1 MVRVK
6 ICGNRSIEDVSL
18 GVSLGADALGFI
30 VGARHT
36 TEDALD
42 PEFAGKLVRSVPVYV
57 SSVLVTHLLTAEE
70 VIETYKRVRTSMI
83 QLHDDISVD
92 NIKHIRKKLPY
103 VPLVKAIG
111 IVGDQA
117 VVLARSYEP
126 FVDALLLDSRSEG
139 RIGGTGKVH
148 DWSISRRI
156 VATVRIPVILAGG
169 LTPDNVLEAIDTV
182 NPYGVDVNSGVEF
195 PNGEKDPE
203 KERTFVHLAKSRE
216 NRYTPLEFL

>member
-1 MVRVK
+1 M
-6 ICGNRSIEDVSL
+6 
-18 GVSLGADALGFI
+18 
-30 VGARHT
+30 
-36 TEDALD
+36 
-42 PEFAGKLVRSVPVYV
+42 
-57 SSVLVTHLLTAEE
+57 LVTHLTTAEE

-92 NIKHIRKKLPY
+92 NIKRIRKKLPH
-103 VPLVKAIG
+103 VPLVRVIG

-117 VVLARSYEP
+117 VDLARSYEP
-126 FVDALLLDSRSEG
+126 FVDALLLDSRSED

-148 DWSISRRI
+148 DWSISRRL

-203 KERTFVHLAKSRE
+203 KERAFVHLAKSRE
-216 NRYTPLEFL
+216 NRYIPLEFL